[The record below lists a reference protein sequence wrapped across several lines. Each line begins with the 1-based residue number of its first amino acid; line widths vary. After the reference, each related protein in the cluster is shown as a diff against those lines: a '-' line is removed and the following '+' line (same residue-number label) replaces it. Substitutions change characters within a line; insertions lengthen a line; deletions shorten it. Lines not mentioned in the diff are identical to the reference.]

1 MSEQNPNLDGVN
13 GELPRGAMLRAVAD
27 GETPTPAGLGSDDEA
42 RVGFER
48 GLRDCV
54 GRSLGGTT
62 APAELRA
69 RIEGM
74 LGGGAGAGEHETDGG
89 VVRTPLGD
97 TRRQSFWSGVAG
109 LASVAAVLAIC
120 STVVVM
126 AVLQSRGGGVAPA
139 DRQAASMLATF
150 VQTAH
155 DKCSVE
161 NEHTKKKF
169 TARDSGSAE
178 EMSRKILGGVPPI
191 VDNGFASLAGS
202 GFEFAGLGGCGVP
215 GRGPSVHIVFRSLDG
230 GNRAASL
237 FIQSN
242 GDWHVT
248 ESRCAT
254 VREGLADG
262 RTMVVWETGG
272 FQHYLFSAH
281 SGDLRVLRKALG
293 APSRECQMSRC
304 ER

>member
-27 GETPTPAGLGSDDEA
+27 GESPTPAGLGSDDEA
-42 RVGFER
+42 RIGFER
-48 GLRDCV
+48 GLRECV
-54 GRSLGGTT
+54 GRSLGATS
-62 APAELRA
+62 APDELRA
-69 RIEGM
+69 RIEG
-74 LGGGAGAGEHETDGG
+74 LLRGKGVDETRD

-120 STVVVM
+120 ATVVVM
-126 AVLQSRGGGVAPA
+126 AVLQSRTGGVAPA

-150 VQTAH
+150 VQSAH

-161 NEHTKKKF
+161 NEHTKRKF

-191 VDNGFASLAGS
+191 VDGGFASLAGS

-230 GNRAASL
+230 EDRAASL
-237 FIQSN
+237 FIQTN

-262 RTMVVWETGG
+262 RTMVVWESGG